1 MCHQPHTLASSN
13 ANTTPS
19 TNNNKKKEE
28 RRTDGGTKEQVDTTT
43 KARQHN
49 GHLHGWLGVEPSATT
64 HGHHNQ
70 HHHTSTAKACGSP
83 PTPTQPHNSH
93 QPWSPHSTTTMV
105 WSSCLVCVS
114 QMASDWLHGHT
125 LATSNNTPPMPHP
138 QRERGVDG
146 ARKTV
151 EGEGVVIEWKWLAKT
166 SESQAPQQTHHSSNS
181 HQVIHANPQACY
193 TTTKSHSS
201 PTHTHT
207 KWRQARRQGGGT
219 RPACHNKVK
228 HQQPW
233 SFAITHTASATIKPA
248 SPKGTWCW
256 CLWQGSCHSLTHT
269 PQGRGEPW
277 LMTRGVHHGSSHSHT
292 SGQHTSHS
300 ATRSGA
306 CHGVHQPCHSH
317 VHTKGRGPWIDGQ
330 SGIHNMPPLRERE
343 RETGWWTVD
352 L

>member
-1 MCHQPHTLASSN
+1 MDEPLNTKHHTAKPVSFLPLTNPMPSNTHPCAISPHTGLIKCHHHSFN
-13 ANTTPS
+13 QQQQQ
-19 TNNNKKKEE
+19 EG

-138 QRERGVDG
+138 HRERGVDG

-151 EGEGVVIEWKWLAKT
+151 EG
-166 SESQAPQQTHHSSNS
+166 
-181 HQVIHANPQACY
+181 
-193 TTTKSHSS
+193 
-201 PTHTHT
+201 
-207 KWRQARRQGGGT
+207 
-219 RPACHNKVK
+219 
-228 HQQPW
+228 
-233 SFAITHTASATIKPA
+233 
-248 SPKGTWCW
+248 
-256 CLWQGSCHSLTHT
+256 
-269 PQGRGEPW
+269 
-277 LMTRGVHHGSSHSHT
+277 
-292 SGQHTSHS
+292 
-300 ATRSGA
+300 
-306 CHGVHQPCHSH
+306 
-317 VHTKGRGPWIDGQ
+317 
-330 SGIHNMPPLRERE
+330 
-343 RETGWWTVD
+343 
-352 L
+352 

>member
-1 MCHQPHTLASSN
+1 MDDECQKGGTTHKVDEPHNTKHHTAKPVSFLPLTNPMPSYTHPCAISPHTDLIKCHHHSFN
-13 ANTTPS
+13 H
-19 TNNNKKKEE
+19 KQGEG

-49 GHLHGWLGVEPSATT
+49 GHLHGWLGVEPSVNT

-83 PTPTQPHNSH
+83 PTPT
-93 QPWSPHSTTTMV
+93 TTTQQPPTMV
-105 WSSCLVCVS
+105 TTLNHNHGVVFLSCVCVS

-138 QRERGVDG
+138 HRERE
-146 ARKTV
+146 AWMEQERQWM
-151 EGEGVVIEWKWLAKT
+151 GEGVVIEWKWLAKT

-201 PTHTHT
+201 HTHT
-207 KWRQARRQGGGT
+207 PSGGKQEDRGGT

-233 SFAITHTASATIKPA
+233 SFAITHTGSATIKPA

-256 CLWQGSCHSLTHT
+256 CLWQGSCHSLTHHK
-269 PQGRGEPW
+269 
-277 LMTRGVHHGSSHSHT
+277 GVVSHG
-292 SGQHTSHS
+292 
-300 ATRSGA
+300 
-306 CHGVHQPCHSH
+306 
-317 VHTKGRGPWIDGQ
+317 
-330 SGIHNMPPLRERE
+330 
-343 RETGWWTVD
+343 
-352 L
+352 